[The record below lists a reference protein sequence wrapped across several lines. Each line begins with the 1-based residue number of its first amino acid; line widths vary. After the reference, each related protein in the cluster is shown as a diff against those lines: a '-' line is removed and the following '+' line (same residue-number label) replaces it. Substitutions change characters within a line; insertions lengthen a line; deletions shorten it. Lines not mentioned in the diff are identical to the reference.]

1 MRIAMLFFFTRKI
14 CLSNLLRKIVMKN
27 VRIWIKSSLLLV
39 AILAV
44 VFVMAGSGAA
54 NSGIASVG
62 KLWTEKSAVTSSKI
76 SPMGG
81 TLFRNLAEQLSPAVV
96 NVRSLKKVTRMYGDF
111 PFAPPFGIPPQMR
124 PHGMNPRSPD
134 KFRQRGE
141 GSGFIIH
148 EDGYILTNAHVVE
161 GSDSVQIASSS
172 GGLFK
177 GKLVGLDRV
186 ADLALIKID
195 APVPLPVLP
204 LGKSADMKPGDWV
217 MAIGS
222 PFGLDLTVTVGIV
235 SAKGRSLGATPYDD
249 FIQTDTPIN
258 PGNSGGP
265 LINTQGEVVGIN
277 TAVLQMGQGLG
288 FSLPIDL
295 AKKLVPQLKANGK
308 VTRSWLGVS
317 VQDITLANKESLNLM
332 VDRGSLVREVVAD
345 SPAYKAGLKKNDV
358 IVEFDG
364 QAISSSRKLPKEVV
378 YAPAGEKVSLTLVR
392 GGETLSINVILEPF
406 PDQVMS

>member
-1 MRIAMLFFFTRKI
+1 MNTSSNWVKKGVLLIIAITLVFFI
-14 CLSNLLRKIVMKN
+14 S
-27 VRIWIKSSLLLV
+27 
-39 AILAV
+39 
-44 VFVMAGSGAA
+44 GSGV
-54 NSGIASVG
+54 ASVE
-62 KLWTEKSAVTSSKI
+62 KLWTEKTIVSNTDV
-76 SPMGG
+76 SPVGS
-81 TLFRNLAEQLSPAVV
+81 TLFRGLAEKLSPAVV
-96 NVRSLKKVTRMYGDF
+96 NVKPMKKVTKTYGNFPYGNSPYGMPRMT
-111 PFAPPFGIPPQMR
+111 PPQMR
-124 PHGMNPRSPD
+124 PHGP
-134 KFRQRGE
+134 KEFRQRGE

-148 EDGYILTNAHVVE
+148 KDGYILTNAHVIE
-161 GSDSVQIASSS
+161 NSDSVQIALST

-177 GKLVGLDRV
+177 GKVIGMDKV

-195 APVPLPVLP
+195 SPDSLPVIP
-204 LGKSADMKPGDWV
+204 LGSSKELKPGDWV

-277 TAVLQMGQGLG
+277 TAVMQMGQGLG

-295 AKKLVPQLKANGK
+295 AKKLIPELKAHGK

-317 VQDITLANKESLNLM
+317 VQDISLADKESLKLG
-332 VDRGSLVREVVAD
+332 VDQGSLVREVVVD
-345 SPAYKAGLKKNDV
+345 SPAYKAGLKMNDV

-364 QAISSSRKLPKEVV
+364 HIINNSRKLPKQVV
-378 YAPAGEKVSLTLVR
+378 YTPSGKEISIKLVR
-392 GGETLSINVILEPF
+392 EGKTIRVEAILKPF
-406 PDQVMS
+406 PENVMS